1 MFSVPVGLSDHSMSN
16 LPSVIA
22 SSLGAVIIE
31 KHFLDKVETLILFH

>member
-1 MFSVPVGLSDHSMSN
+1 MGEMFSVPVGLSDHSMSN

-31 KHFLDKVETLILFH
+31 KHFMLDKNLKL